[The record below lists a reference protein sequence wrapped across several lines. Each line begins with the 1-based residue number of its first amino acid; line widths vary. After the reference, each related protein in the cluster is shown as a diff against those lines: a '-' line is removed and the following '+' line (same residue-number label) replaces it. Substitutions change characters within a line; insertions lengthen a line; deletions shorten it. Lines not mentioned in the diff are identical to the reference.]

1 MGRLENVIG
10 TNIIVTLSGDEIRL
24 GHTWHEVDVIK
35 SIIKS
40 FTPPIWFIEIG
51 VHEGG
56 LSYLLLQEFR
66 WLDYVGIE
74 LDCMLVRVDVVRQY
88 DLHPLANLHCL
99 DCFHPA
105 ILEWMATHDPKIIYC
120 DGGNKAK
127 ELAWFKETCV
137 PGDLI
142 FTHDYYDGN
151 RKVRDVPD
159 DNISKE
165 VLPMDI
171 VHMDTDPTF
180 VRYDEDILK
189 ETRII
194 GWRKL

>member
-10 TNIIVTLSGDEIRL
+10 TNIIVTPSGDEIRL
-24 GHTWHEVDVIK
+24 GHTWHEVDVLKQIMK
-35 SIIKS
+35 ENPSV
-40 FTPPIWFIEIG
+40 FVEIG

-56 LSYLLLQEFR
+56 LSYLLIPMSGMNIYYGVELSCGLIRPEVLNLYTHIFTHLHCIDCFDIEFR
-66 WLDYVGIE
+66 EKLLLIFD
-74 LDCMLVRVDVVRQY
+74 R
-88 DLHPLANLHCL
+88 
-99 DCFHPA
+99 
-105 ILEWMATHDPKIIYC
+105 KIIYC

-127 ELAWFKETCV
+127 ELAWFKETCY